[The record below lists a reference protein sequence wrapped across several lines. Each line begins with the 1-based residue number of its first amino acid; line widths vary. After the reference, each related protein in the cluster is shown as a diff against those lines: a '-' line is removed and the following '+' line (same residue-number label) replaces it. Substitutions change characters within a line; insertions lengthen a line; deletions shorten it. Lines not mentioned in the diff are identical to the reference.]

1 MNVKPS
7 WMAIGLS
14 CAATACFGVDR
25 TYERRMTMMESGTY
39 VGEWAELGEGVWL
52 SLDEKGAGE
61 FLLRGVR
68 MAAEWTAEG
77 DGRVSVRTG
86 WGDGSIRQRLRYDLE
101 RDVLDMGF
109 KGRESAWGNKGI
121 LRFVTEEG
129 TKGCP
134 KAAAM
139 TEKAP
144 DRAARLNGIGIDDPG
159 VAETEDLAK
168 GLPLGRVLAEGLVV
182 ETVDALYPQVV
193 IVPDPWVA
201 DALRIEFVYEGDVP
215 LRRPFADREWSGR
228 RAWRSELESE
238 DGADGRART
247 ERLSELLTGRN
258 LKAFPFV
265 YEYGKGEAP
274 WRERGIVV
282 MTPKG
287 GADRGIDFVRKALSA
302 TKGERRRF
310 RAVKATD
317 DRSYDREAAAA
328 KDLTRKTA
336 EALGQTVLCP
346 RMRPERKRSAKARPV
361 EAMRAMMKESR
372 YSGTWCEKVG
382 KHEIRLSLDPE
393 GDAVLDIGVDVDLKW
408 TVEGEG
414 RLLLRPARGKK
425 GAEPHQISYDPETDT
440 IDIGFDDKTPK
451 GVSGYLSFESETLI
465 GSLGEKARTRRWMAA
480 AAEEADEE
488 GRLKRMKEAN
498 DPRLRKVS
506 SAEEIP
512 SLEKIVVNSQCW
524 KTTDGVYPKIC
535 IHPSK
540 VLSGCV
546 IVTIRFGCYETSEGA
561 RKKVVVPARVRRFQD
576 SDEPNTVGLS
586 RAQMAGFVAAVSAPD
601 VTSGLE
607 SYDHGAG
614 NGYWREDVFE
624 VLLDPEDYA
633 RMDKLLRDYINSH
646 GGLPRYFTAE
656 HFVTREEEK
665 RGLDSRRQRLK
676 EKGLNLSLEERP

>member
-39 VGEWAELGEGVWL
+39 AGEWAELGEGVWL

-109 KGRESAWGNKGI
+109 KGRESPWGNKGI

-129 TKGCP
+129 TKGYP

-139 TEKAP
+139 TGKAP
-144 DRAARLNGIGIDDPG
+144 DRAARLNGIGIDNPG

-201 DALRIEFVYEGDVP
+201 DALRIELVYEGDVP
-215 LRRPFADREWSGR
+215 LRRAFADREWSGR

-247 ERLSELLTGRN
+247 ERLSELLKGRN
-258 LKAFPFV
+258 LKALPFV
-265 YEYGKGEAP
+265 YEYGKGEAS

-414 RLLLRPARGKK
+414 KLLLRPARGKK
-425 GAEPHQISYDPETDT
+425 GAEPHRISYDPETDT

-465 GSLGEKARTRRWMAA
+465 GSLGEKARNRRRMAA

-535 IHPSK
+535 IHPSW
-540 VLSGCV
+540 SFTECA
-546 IVTIRFGCYETSEGA
+546 IVNVRFGCYEASQGA
-561 RKKVVVPARVRRFQD
+561 RKMVDIAARTRGFRD
-576 SDEPNTVGLS
+576 SDKPNTIGLS
-586 RAQMAGFVAAVSAPD
+586 REQMTAFIEAKDWPKAAGSAMARD
-601 VTSGLE
+601 
-607 SYDHGAG
+607 
-614 NGYWREDVFE
+614 NGKGKKYWREDMVE
-624 VLLDPEDYA
+624 VLLHPEEFA
-633 RMDKLLRDYINSH
+633 RMDALLRDFVIARD
-646 GGLPRYFTAE
+646 GGPRYFAIE

-665 RGLDSRRQRLK
+665 RGLDSRRARLK
-676 EKGLNLSLEERP
+676 EKGLDLSLEERP

>member
-14 CAATACFGVDR
+14 CAATACFGIDR
-25 TYERRMTMMESGTY
+25 TYERRMTMMASGTY
-39 VGEWAELGEGVWL
+39 AGEWAELGEGVWL

-109 KGRESAWGNKGI
+109 KGRESPWGNKGI

-139 TEKAP
+139 TGKAP

-215 LRRPFADREWSGR
+215 LRRAFADREWSGR

-247 ERLSELLTGRN
+247 ERLSELLKGRN
-258 LKAFPFV
+258 LKALPFV
-265 YEYGKGEAP
+265 YEYGKGEAS

-346 RMRPERKRSAKARPV
+346 RMRPERKRSAKARPE

-425 GAEPHQISYDPETDT
+425 GAEPHRISYDPETDT

-465 GSLGEKARTRRWMAA
+465 GSLGEKARNRRQMAA

-506 SAEEIP
+506 LAEEIP
-512 SLEKIVVNSQCW
+512 SLEKIVVNSECW
-524 KTTDGVYPKIC
+524 TTTDGVYPKIC

-676 EKGLNLSLEERP
+676 EKGLDLSLEERP

>member
-1 MNVKPS
+1 MKVKPS

-39 VGEWAELGEGVWL
+39 AGEWAELGDGVSL
-52 SLDEKGAGE
+52 SLDEKGAGAI
-61 FLLRGVR
+61 LLRGVR

-77 DGRVSVRTG
+77 EGSVSVRTG

-109 KGRESAWGNKGI
+109 KGRESPWGNKGI

-129 TKGCP
+129 TKGYP

-139 TEKAP
+139 TGKAP
-144 DRAARLNGIGIDDPG
+144 DRAARLNGIGIDNPG

-182 ETVDALYPQVV
+182 ETVDAVYPQVV

-265 YEYGKGEAP
+265 YEYGKGEAS

-425 GAEPHQISYDPETDT
+425 GAEPHRISYDPETDT
-440 IDIGFDDKTPK
+440 IDIGFDDKMPK

-465 GSLGEKARTRRWMAA
+465 GSLGEKARNRRRMAA

-676 EKGLNLSLEERP
+676 EKGLDLSLEERP

>member
-1 MNVKPS
+1 MKVKPS

-86 WGDGSIRQRLRYDLE
+86 WGDGSIRQRLRYDLD

-109 KGRESAWGNKGI
+109 KGRESPWGNKGI

-247 ERLSELLTGRN
+247 ERLSELLKGRN

-265 YEYGKGEAP
+265 YEYGKGEAS

-425 GAEPHQISYDPETDT
+425 GAEPHRISYDPETDT

-465 GSLGEKARTRRWMAA
+465 GSLGEKARNRRRMAA

-676 EKGLNLSLEERP
+676 EKGLDLSLEERP

>member
-1 MNVKPS
+1 MKVKPS

-25 TYERRMTMMESGTY
+25 TYERRMTMKESGTY
-39 VGEWAELGEGVWL
+39 AGEWAELGEGVWL

-77 DGRVSVRTG
+77 EGSVSVRTG

-109 KGRESAWGNKGI
+109 KGRESPWGNKGI

-129 TKGCP
+129 TKGYP

-144 DRAARLNGIGIDDPG
+144 DRVARLNGIGIDDPG
-159 VAETEDLAK
+159 IAETEDLAK

-228 RAWRSELESE
+228 RAWRSKLESE

-265 YEYGKGEAP
+265 YEYGKGEAS

-425 GAEPHQISYDPETDT
+425 GAEPHRISYDPETDT

-465 GSLGEKARTRRWMAA
+465 GSLGEKARNRRRMAA

-506 SAEEIP
+506 LAEEIP
-512 SLEKIVVNSQCW
+512 SLEKIVVNSECW
-524 KTTDGVYPKIC
+524 TTTDGVYPKIC
-535 IHPSK
+535 IHPSW
-540 VLSGCV
+540 SFTECA
-546 IVTIRFGCYETSEGA
+546 IVNVRFGCYEASQGA
-561 RKKVVVPARVRRFQD
+561 RKMVDIAARTRGFRD
-576 SDEPNTVGLS
+576 SDKPNTIGLS
-586 RAQMAGFVAAVSAPD
+586 REQMTAFIEAKDWPKAAGSAMARD
-601 VTSGLE
+601 
-607 SYDHGAG
+607 
-614 NGYWREDVFE
+614 NGKGKKYWREDMVE
-624 VLLDPEDYA
+624 VLLHPEEFA
-633 RMDKLLRDYINSH
+633 RMDALLRDFVIARD
-646 GGLPRYFTAE
+646 GGPRYFAIE

-665 RGLDSRRQRLK
+665 CGLDSRRQRLK
-676 EKGLNLSLEERP
+676 EKGLDLSLEERP

>member
-14 CAATACFGVDR
+14 CAATACFGIHR

-39 VGEWAELGEGVWL
+39 AGEWAELGEGVWL

-109 KGRESAWGNKGI
+109 KGRESPWGNKGI

-134 KAAAM
+134 KAAM
-139 TEKAP
+139 TGKAP

-215 LRRPFADREWSGR
+215 LRRAFADREWSGR

-247 ERLSELLTGRN
+247 ERLSELLKGRN
-258 LKAFPFV
+258 LKALPFV
-265 YEYGKGEAP
+265 YEYGKGEAS

-425 GAEPHQISYDPETDT
+425 GAEPHRISYDPETDT

-465 GSLGEKARTRRWMAA
+465 GSLGEKARNRRRMAA

-506 SAEEIP
+506 LAEEIP
-512 SLEKIVVNSQCW
+512 SLEKIVVNSECW
-524 KTTDGVYPKIC
+524 TTTDGVYPKIC
-535 IHPSK
+535 IHPSW
-540 VLSGCV
+540 SFTECA
-546 IVTIRFGCYETSEGA
+546 IVNVRFGCYEASQGA
-561 RKKVVVPARVRRFQD
+561 RKMVDIAARTRGFRD
-576 SDEPNTVGLS
+576 SDKPNTIGLS
-586 RAQMAGFVAAVSAPD
+586 REQMTAFIEAKDWPKAAGSAMARD
-601 VTSGLE
+601 
-607 SYDHGAG
+607 
-614 NGYWREDVFE
+614 NGKGKKYWREDMVE
-624 VLLDPEDYA
+624 VLLHPEEFA
-633 RMDKLLRDYINSH
+633 RMDALLRDFVIARD
-646 GGLPRYFTAE
+646 GGPRYFAIE

-665 RGLDSRRQRLK
+665 RGLDSRRARLK
-676 EKGLNLSLEERP
+676 EKGLDLSLEERP

>member
-14 CAATACFGVDR
+14 CAATACFGIDR
-25 TYERRMTMMESGTY
+25 TYERRMTMMASGTY
-39 VGEWAELGEGVWL
+39 AGEWAELGEGVWL

-86 WGDGSIRQRLRYDLE
+86 WGDGSIRQRLRYDPE

-109 KGRESAWGNKGI
+109 KGRESPWGNKGI

-139 TEKAP
+139 TGKAP
-144 DRAARLNGIGIDDPG
+144 DRAARLNGIGIDDPS

-168 GLPLGRVLAEGLVV
+168 GLPIGRVLAEGLVV

-247 ERLSELLTGRN
+247 ERLSELLKGRN
-258 LKAFPFV
+258 LKALPFV
-265 YEYGKGEAP
+265 YEYGKGEAS

-346 RMRPERKRSAKARPV
+346 RMRPERKRSAKARPE

-425 GAEPHQISYDPETDT
+425 GAEPHRISYDPETDT

-465 GSLGEKARTRRWMAA
+465 GSLGEKARNRRRMAA

-506 SAEEIP
+506 LAEEIP
-512 SLEKIVVNSQCW
+512 SLEKIVVNSECW
-524 KTTDGVYPKIC
+524 TTTDGVYPKIC

-676 EKGLNLSLEERP
+676 EKGLDLSLEERP